1 MKIKGIRIIVI
12 ERKILLCLSKI
23 IILQPK
29 FTKLRYYTHM
39 RSLMG
44 EKL

>member
-1 MKIKGIRIIVI
+1 MKIRGIRIIFI

-29 FTKLRYYTHM
+29 FTKLRYYTDI

-44 EKL
+44 ANL